1 MIKSSSFGVLVLEGL
16 DGLHRTIQFQLLQH
30 YWLGYDLD
38 YCDIEYTTICKIDK
52 PGLCNNLDGWEV
64 GQQFTR
70 EGTYVFQWLIH
81 VDIW

>member
-1 MIKSSSFGVLVLEGL
+1 MLHTLQDATLEE
-16 DGLHRTIQFQLLQH
+16 DRRFTIQLLSV
-30 YWLGYDLD
+30 DEVEISLD

-64 GQQFTR
+64 GQQFTM

-81 VDIW
+81 VDVWQK